1 MELFDIY
8 GDKYNITLD
17 NTINEYYQKI
27 RDFAESPELYN
38 DNDLLKILTLNYYN
52 YGVYCNSLVTNNNEL
67 KFSNKLFF
75 KSLDLINDFGTLI
88 VYCPKKF
95 LKEINFYI
103 NNIDKLLCFIEDKHE
118 EILEYDNKI
127 LLILRDLR
135 NSNYFDYLKNLI
147 DLNNIRIMINRIFFE
162 YAQDINYLS
171 NRFKQIKYDFFITE
185 NNIKSLILKFNSLKE
200 KADKILQE
208 ELLLFFDN
216 NKDRFNIKEIYGS
229 IKYDEFIKIIE
240 KRIENI

>member
-8 GDKYNITLD
+8 GDNYNVILD
-17 NTINEYYQKI
+17 KSISNYYEKI
-27 RDFAESPELYN
+27 SDFALSPELYN
-38 DNDLLKILTLNYYN
+38 DIDLLKILTLNYYN
-52 YGVYCNSLVTNNNEL
+52 YGVYCSSLITNNNEL
-67 KFSNKLFF
+67 KFSNKNLF
-75 KSLDLINDFGTLI
+75 KNLELIDDFGTLI
-88 VYCPKKF
+88 VYSPKDF

-103 NNIDKLLCFIEDKHE
+103 NNIDNTLSFIEDKYE

-127 LLILRDLR
+127 LLLLRDLR

-162 YAQDINYLS
+162 YYQELIYLS

-185 NNIKSLILKFNSLKE
+185 INIKSLIINYNTLKE
-200 KADKILQE
+200 KANSILHE
-208 ELLLFFDN
+208 ELLLLFSN
-216 NKDRFNIKEIYGS
+216 NSDKLNIKEKHGS

-240 KRIENI
+240 TRIENI